1 MLRSVKAVLEDAQV
15 FIEDDEIYLSLK
27 YKDAKVEDGRIV
39 RVQYPKIRLPIPT
52 KALPEVEEIYNYGGS
67 WPDFL
72 LKLNT
77 DRLKIVP
84 TNATITNE
92 LGNKAECNDVACA
105 VINQEVEITEEKA
118 MEILKKEYG
127 CPVKVIQKNCKTCYY
142 HERDI
147 DEYPCNNCDFV
158 EYDAW
163 KKLEDSD
170 ED

>member
-1 MLRSVKAVLEDAQV
+1 MLGSVKAELEEARV
-15 FIEDDEIYLSLK
+15 FVEDNEVYFSLK
-27 YKDAKVEDGRIV
+27 YKNAKMEDGRIV
-39 RVQYPKIRLPIPT
+39 RVWYPKIRLPIPT
-52 KALPEVEEIYNYGGS
+52 NALPEVEEIYNYGGS

-92 LGNKAECNDVACA
+92 LGNKAEYNDVACV

-147 DEYPCNNCDFV
+147 DEYPCKYCDSV

-163 KKLEDSD
+163 EKGDYNNEN
-170 ED
+170 

>member
-1 MLRSVKAVLEDAQV
+1 MKQKRGCFGLFIDVLLTCCTGGLWLVYLFIRYLR
-15 FIEDDEIYLSLK
+15 
-27 YKDAKVEDGRIV
+27 
-39 RVQYPKIRLPIPT
+39 
-52 KALPEVEEIYNYGGS
+52 
-67 WPDFL
+67 
-72 LKLNT
+72 
-77 DRLKIVP
+77 
-84 TNATITNE
+84 
-92 LGNKAECNDVACA
+92 NKAEYNDIACA

-163 KKLEDSD
+163 KKMEDSD